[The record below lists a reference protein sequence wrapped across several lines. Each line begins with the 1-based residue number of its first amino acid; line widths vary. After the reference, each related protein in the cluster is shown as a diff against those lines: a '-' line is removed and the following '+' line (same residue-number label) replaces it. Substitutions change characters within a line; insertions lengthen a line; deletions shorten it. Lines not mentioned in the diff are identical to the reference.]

1 MADLTALDRFAAIQ
15 RASRGGPFWGV
26 GCLRPVVYA
35 WPDAFAA
42 VSASAAV
49 RAYRADGVGGVMAL
63 TPLGRGVDPEPADP
77 VELRLPA
84 DDRAIAGLRVAR
96 GWLVLLDG
104 RVTVL
109 NEAVAE
115 LLACWRAEPCR
126 L

>member
-1 MADLTALDRFAAIQ
+1 MADLTLADRLAAIE
-15 RASRGGPFWGV
+15 RAQRGGPFWGV

-35 WPDAFAA
+35 WPEAFAA

-49 RAYRADGVGGVMAL
+49 RGFRAYGIGGVMML
-63 TPLGRGVDPEPADP
+63 TPFARCTDPTPADP

-84 DDRAIAGLRVAR
+84 DPRPLAGLRLAR

-104 RVTVL
+104 RVTAL
-109 NEAVAE
+109 NESAAE